1 MKQLDI
7 FETYYESCNYTSTSK
22 KALASV
28 KPKIKP
34 KENKFMICLKSI
46 L

>member
-7 FETYYESCNYTSTSK
+7 FETDYESCNYTSTSK

-28 KPKIKP
+28 TK
-34 KENKFMICLKSI
+34 NKN
-46 L
+46 